1 VEPTFLLFDFFG
13 CGPLI
18 YRQNMGL
25 PMCAPASPRNRCQQ
39 SNYTCQKKEGRE
51 IGFANL
57 PKKQPA
63 VCLPILQL
71 VVK

>member
-1 VEPTFLLFDFFG
+1 MWASYLPPKH
-13 CGPLI
+13 GPANVRTSQPMLI
-18 YRQNMGL
+18 VANSL
-25 PMCAPASPRNRCQQ
+25 TILA
-39 SNYTCQKKEGRE
+39 KKEKGRE
-51 IGFANL
+51 IGVANL